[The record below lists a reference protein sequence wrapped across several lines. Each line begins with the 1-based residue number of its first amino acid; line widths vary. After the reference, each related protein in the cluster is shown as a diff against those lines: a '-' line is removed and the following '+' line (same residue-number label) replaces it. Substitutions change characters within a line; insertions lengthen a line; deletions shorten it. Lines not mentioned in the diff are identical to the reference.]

1 MGSGV
6 ENFVGFLNRLGMA
19 RVAAMGVVAVLLL
32 GFFGFLIMRA
42 TTPQM
47 APIYTGLTLE
57 DSGAIVDEL
66 RSMNV
71 PYELRGE
78 GDSILVPRDQITSL
92 RMSLAQNGL
101 PTRGQVGYE
110 IFDQQSTL
118 GSTSFVQNINQVR
131 ALEGE
136 LARTISSLAR
146 VKSARVHLV
155 LPERQLFSQT
165 TPSPSASIMLSVRG
179 ELNNGEISAIQ
190 HLVAAAIE
198 GLTPSRVSIVDD
210 TGRLLASGSEGDGNE
225 LMASDV
231 QDRIAGIETRMQ
243 GRVQSILEN
252 VVGSG
257 RARVQV
263 AVELDLQRSQI
274 TKEIFDPDGQ
284 VVRSSQTH
292 DSSSITANPN
302 ANQGVTVSN
311 QLPNGTATNGAE
323 GTATDQTTQTDETTN
338 YEISKTT
345 QTDVTD
351 PGGIKRLSV
360 AVAVDGSYATDANGA
375 ATYTPRSQA
384 ELDQLTALVRS
395 AVGFDANRG
404 DVVEVVNLQFADR
417 PNLDNAGT
425 SAPGMFDFTRDD
437 LMNLANMAVTL
448 IVALGLLL
456 FVLRPLLKRVL
467 EPEAEP
473 LTLPEP
479 PVAADQSTAA
489 AIENAL
495 NPDQAQSRPE
505 WMDEAQQMGLAQMT
519 TIKHVGELIE
529 ENPRQAATIVR
540 DWLNQA
546 A

>member
-1 MGSGV
+1 
-6 ENFVGFLNRLGMA
+6 MA
-19 RVAAMGVVAVLLL
+19 RIAAMGVVAVLML
-32 GFFGFLIMRA
+32 GFFAFLIMRA
-42 TTPQM
+42 TSPQM
-47 APIYTGLTLE
+47 APLYTGLSLD

-78 GDSILVPRDQITSL
+78 GDSILVPRDQITTT

-101 PTRGQVGYE
+101 PARGQVGYE

-155 LPERQLFSQT
+155 LPERQLFRQDA
-165 TPSPSASIMLSVRG
+165 PSPSASIMLSVRG
-179 ELNNGEISAIQ
+179 ELNTGEISAIQ
-190 HLVAAAIE
+190 HLASAAIE

-210 TGRLLASGSEGDGNE
+210 SGRLLASGSDGDGMT
-225 LMASDV
+225 LAASEI
-231 QDRIAGIETRMQ
+231 QDRVAGMESRIES
-243 GRVQSILEN
+243 RVQGILEN
-252 VVGSG
+252 VVGAG

-263 AVELDLQRSQI
+263 AVELDLQRSSV
-274 TKEIFDPDGQ
+274 TTETFDPEGQ
-284 VVRSSQTH
+284 VVRSTQTH
-292 DSSSITANPN
+292 ETSSLSTNPDALN
-302 ANQGVTVSN
+302 AVSVST
-311 QLPNGTATNGAE
+311 QLPNGSSTSSAQGAS
-323 GTATDQTTQTDETTN
+323 GDQSTTTDETTN

-345 QTDVTD
+345 QTNVND
-351 PGGIKRLSV
+351 PGGVKRLSV
-360 AVAVDGSYATDANGA
+360 AVAVDGVYAADANGA
-375 ATYTPRSQA
+375 ATYTPRGQA

-395 AVGFDANRG
+395 AVGFNANRG

-417 PNLDNAGT
+417 PDLTAVGT
-425 SAPGMFDFTRDD
+425 EAPGLFDFTRDD
-437 LMNLANMAVTL
+437 LMNLANMGVTA
-448 IVALGLLL
+448 IVAIGLLL
-456 FVLRPLLKRVL
+456 FVLRPLLRRVL

-473 LTLPEP
+473 LTLPQQPIEEHRP
-479 PVAADQSTAA
+479 AS
-489 AIENAL
+489 IENLLQEHA
-495 NPDQAQSRPE
+495 NPPARPD
-505 WMDEAQQMGLAQMT
+505 WMDHAQQMGEAQMT

-529 ENPRQAATIVR
+529 EHPRQAATIVR